1 MFDRS
6 FVSLFT
12 IILSGGVA
20 LWLGIMISAAV
31 TIPIVGFIAVIPAVL
46 VVFSVR
52 EALAG
57 VRLIPD
63 GMDMELA

>member
-31 TIPIVGFIAVIPAVL
+31 AIPIVGFIAVIPAVL